1 MKIDLTEY
9 KSGEEQ
15 ALKEMLVEYANE
27 YEYTVSVGSLRT
39 EAEIQSDI
47 QRICNKLGWTL
58 EEGHD
63 YVSFLEERY

>member
-1 MKIDLTEY
+1 M
-9 KSGEEQ
+9 SEEQ
-15 ALKEMLVEYANE
+15 SLKEKLVEYANE

-58 EEGHD
+58 EEAQD
-63 YVSFLEERY
+63 YADFIERRY